1 MDGPTHWLYHRANV
15 SPASS
20 FEFARARR
28 GEIPDADGFDSVL
41 MGSECSPSSS
51 AWPAKSLEAASLLAD
66 TVAAGI
72 AENVAASFVVEG
84 RFPFDELRFFVR
96 RCFCE
101 VVGAAFASPPSVAV
115 TTVAGSVVMVPGT
128 GATLFCLTL
137 AFFGAT
143 SAIFGAPGACWAAS
157 PLGCVPI
164 SPVASAAAAIAVA
177 ADLRFGALFFDDL
190 LFLAGAAPGAASS
203 TGAAPL
209 SSRLS

>member
-101 VVGAAFASPPSVAV
+101 AVGAAVASPPSVAV
-115 TTVAGSVVMVPGT
+115 TTVAGSVIMVPAPRHRGDLT
-128 GATLFCLTL
+128 IYFSKPRTLSNCLLTQ
-137 AFFGAT
+137 
-143 SAIFGAPGACWAAS
+143 SRGAP
-157 PLGCVPI
+157 PI
-164 SPVASAAAAIAVA
+164 
-177 ADLRFGALFFDDL
+177 L
-190 LFLAGAAPGAASS
+190 S
-203 TGAAPL
+203 TAPL
-209 SSRLS
+209 LHCHPATCGGRRDSRL

>member
-1 MDGPTHWLYHRANV
+1 MYCTNVTSMDGPTHWLYHRANV

-20 FEFARARR
+20 FEFACARR

-101 VVGAAFASPPSVAV
+101 AVGAAVASPPSVAV
-115 TTVAGSVVMVPGT
+115 TTVAGSVIMVPAPRHRGD
-128 GATLFCLTL
+128 LFLKTANSKQL
-137 AFFGAT
+137 PADAVT
-143 SAIFGAPGACWAAS
+143 WRAPHPVDGAP
-157 PLGCVPI
+157 
-164 SPVASAAAAIAVA
+164 
-177 ADLRFGALFFDDL
+177 
-190 LFLAGAAPGAASS
+190 
-203 TGAAPL
+203 APL
-209 SSRLS
+209 SPRDLWRATRQPSVRAPLQGHA